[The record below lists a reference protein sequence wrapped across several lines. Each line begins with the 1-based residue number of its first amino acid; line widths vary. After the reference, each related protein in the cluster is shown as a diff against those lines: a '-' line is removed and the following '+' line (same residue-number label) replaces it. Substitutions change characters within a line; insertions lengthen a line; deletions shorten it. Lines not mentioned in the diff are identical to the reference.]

1 MVEGG
6 EGRDGLGPDG
16 GGMTRAS
23 WGPGEGAAPQQPQV
37 AVKGRVGAIVE
48 MGEFDTADG
57 VRPDPLVCQK
67 FGSLRLALSVLGWQA
82 FPSLSQ

>member
-37 AVKGRVGAIVE
+37 
-48 MGEFDTADG
+48 T
-57 VRPDPLVCQK
+57 
-67 FGSLRLALSVLGWQA
+67 
-82 FPSLSQ
+82 SQ